1 VRFDFDIKTARNLL
15 IFGSASFILAG
26 LLTQWCIEYT
36 DLTCTE
42 GNELV
47 DLSKGYKNMYLQKI
61 KVIAIGFIA
70 LIWFNKNSKDKFSL
84 FIILLITFVGILD
97 LANNIYWIL
106 RLYFS

>member
-1 VRFDFDIKTARNLL
+1 MGLGTIIILVLSFLLSVFVVRFDFDIKTARNLL

-47 DLSKGYKNMYLQKI
+47 DLSKGYKKYVFTEN
-61 KVIAIGFIA
+61 
-70 LIWFNKNSKDKFSL
+70 
-84 FIILLITFVGILD
+84 
-97 LANNIYWIL
+97 
-106 RLYFS
+106 